1 MKTKVIV
8 IVILLLTT
16 SLTFAQP
23 SFKFDEGLKIASLS
37 NKKVLINI
45 YEESNTWCKKMD
57 EVYSNESI
65 KALIASNFIY
75 VRLNSQGSEKYNY
88 AGKEMTAAELSKF
101 FGATGFPTHVFLT
114 SKGEV
119 IKFKYNGDFHS
130 NFSGFLDVTDFEKLL
145 KYFINDQYKDTD
157 LSKIL

>member
-1 MKTKVIV
+1 MKTKFALTIIFSLIV
-8 IVILLLTT
+8 SFIY
-16 SLTFAQP
+16 AQP
-23 SFKFDEGLKIASLS
+23 SFKFDEGLKIATSS

-57 EVYSNESI
+57 EIYSNETI
-65 KALIASNFIY
+65 KTLITSNLIY
-75 VRLNSQGSEKYNY
+75 VRLNSKGSEKYNY

-114 SKGEV
+114 PKGE
-119 IKFKYNGDFHS
+119 IIRFKYNGEFHS
-130 NFSGFLDVTDFEKLL
+130 NFSGFLDVADFEKLL

-157 LSKIL
+157 LSKIF